1 MTENEF
7 DARMTEHFGSYTR
20 SKCLPD
26 NFADRLV
33 GAVHRRRFIAR
44 MRLVACILVLMV
56 TSAFIV
62 GSFNPKASS
71 QSGVSTLVA
80 TDGPSGRSEQAS
92 GIFFLGLIR
101 ECFRRGRISKKK
113 EEE

>member
-7 DARMTEHFGSYTR
+7 DARITEHFGHYTR

-44 MRLVACILVLMV
+44 MRLVACILVLV
-56 TSAFIV
+56 VVSTFIV
-62 GSFNPKASS
+62 GACGQKTAS
-71 QSGVSTLVA
+71 QSDVPTLVA